1 MTVVICLYMLYQL
14 LGNSIFA
21 GLGCMLLGPPIS
33 FIIGW
38 IQKKLRAL
46 SMRIKDERIKLMSEI
61 LSGIKVGGDNFSGT
75 RRVINVP

>member
-33 FIIGW
+33 FVIGW
-38 IQKKLRAL
+38 IQKKLRVTAMKL
-46 SMRIKDERIKLMSEI
+46 KDERIKLMSEI
-61 LSGIKVGGDNFSGT
+61 ISGIKVSQMLACSS
-75 RRVINVP
+75 IIIKE